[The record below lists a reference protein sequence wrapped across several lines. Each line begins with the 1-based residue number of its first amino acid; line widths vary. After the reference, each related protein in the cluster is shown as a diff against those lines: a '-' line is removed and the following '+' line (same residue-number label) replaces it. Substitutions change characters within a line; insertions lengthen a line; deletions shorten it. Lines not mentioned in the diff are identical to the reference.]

1 MAEGD
6 AGSGAVSLPA
16 TGGGPASYTIAAT
29 EPLLFVS
36 AAWTQDIQASG
47 VTVVPAVLIFDQS
60 GELVA
65 RAEGPSVF
73 VP

>member
-1 MAEGD
+1 MPVASVTPDG
-6 AGSGAVSLPA
+6 P
-16 TGGGPASYTIAAT
+16 GPASYTLTAT
-29 EPLLFVS
+29 IPLLFVS
-36 AAWTQDIQASG
+36 ANWTQDVIASG
-47 VTVVPAVLIFDQS
+47 VNVVPAVLIFDQS